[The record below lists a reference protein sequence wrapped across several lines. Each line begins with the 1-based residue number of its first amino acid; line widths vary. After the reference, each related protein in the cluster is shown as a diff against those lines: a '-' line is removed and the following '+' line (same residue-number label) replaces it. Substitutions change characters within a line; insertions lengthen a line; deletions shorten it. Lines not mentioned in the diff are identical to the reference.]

1 MTRQIC
7 DSRRA
12 PVLGRMEIG
21 AAFVEDACG
30 RNYAQQLDDNFDFD
44 VHVVVALV
52 SREKITC
59 DSLGSDARAVR
70 AEQLKARMNTISLP
84 LACSTF

>member
-44 VHVVVALV
+44 VHLG
-52 SREKITC
+52 IT
-59 DSLGSDARAVR
+59 
-70 AEQLKARMNTISLP
+70 
-84 LACSTF
+84 